1 MHVNG
6 LFCICSENLEE
17 LEDDTYDDE
26 KSARTSDENRKQNH
40 SEIEKRRR
48 DKMNTYINELSS
60 MIPMCY
66 AMQRKL
72 DKLTVLRMAVQHLRG
87 IRGSLHP
94 YNGGDYRPSFLSD
107 QELKMIIL
115 QASEGFL
122 FVVGCDRGR
131 ILYVSDSVSSVLNC
145 TQSDLLGQSWF
156 DVLHPK
162 DIGKVKEQLSSLEQ
176 CPRER
181 LIDAK
186 TMLPVKTD
194 VPQSLCRLCPGAR
207 RSFFC
212 RMKLRATN
220 NQIKE
225 ESDTSSSSRSS
236 TKRKSKL
243 SMDHK
248 YQVIQCTGYLKSWT
262 PIKDEDQDGDTDDQ
276 TTNLSCLVAIGRTPT
291 NVLHSNMP
299 SSLDNQPNIRHVLFI
314 SRHSSEG
321 KFLFIDQRATL
332 VIGFLPQEI
341 LGTSFYEYFHN
352 EDISALV
359 ESHKMVMQVQEKV
372 TTQVYRFRC
381 KDNGYIQLQSEW
393 RAFKNPWTNDID
405 YIIAKNSVFL

>member
-1 MHVNG
+1 
-6 LFCICSENLEE
+6 LAYYYFSDNLEE
-17 LEDDTYDDE
+17 IEDETFDEE

-87 IRGSLHP
+87 IRGSGSLHP
-94 YNGGDYRPSFLSD
+94 FNVSDYRPSFLSD

-131 ILYVSDSVSSVLNC
+131 ILYVSESVSNVLNC
-145 TQSDLLGQSWF
+145 TQAELLGQSWF

-243 SMDHK
+243 STGHK
-248 YQVIQCTGYLKSWT
+248 YRVIQCTGYLKSWT
-262 PIKDEDQDGDTDDQ
+262 PIKDEEQDGDSDEQ
-276 TTNLSCLVAIGRTPT
+276 TTNLSCLVAIGRIPP
-291 NVLHSNMP
+291 NVHNSTVP
-299 SSLDNQPNIRHVLFI
+299 ASLDNHPNIRHVLFL
-314 SRHSSEG
+314 SRHSGEG

-352 EDISALV
+352 EDIAALM
-359 ESHKMVMQVQEKV
+359 ESHKMVMQVPEKV

-381 KDNGYIQLQSEW
+381 KDNSFIQLQSEW
-393 RAFKNPWTNDID
+393 RAFKNPWTNEID

>member
-1 MHVNG
+1 MQD
-6 LFCICSENLEE
+6 IENRNE
-17 LEDDTYDDE
+17 LEDEPFDEE
-26 KSARTSDENRKQNH
+26 KSMRTDENRKQNH

-87 IRGSLHP
+87 IRGGLHP
-94 YNGGDYRPSFLSD
+94 YNGASYRPSFLSE

-131 ILYVSDSVSSVLNC
+131 ILYVSESVTSVLNC
-145 TQSDLLGQSWF
+145 TPGDLLGQSWF

-162 DIGKVKEQLSSLEQ
+162 DISKVKEQLSSLEQ

-194 VPQSLCRLCPGAR
+194 VPQSLCRLCPGGR

-212 RMKLRATN
+212 RMKLRAAN
-220 NQIKE
+220 DQIKE

-236 TKRKSKL
+236 SKRKSKL

-248 YQVIQCTGYLKSWT
+248 YQIIQCTGYLKSWM
-262 PIKDEDQDGDTDDQ
+262 PIKDEEQDGDSDDQ
-276 TTNLSCLVAIGRTPT
+276 TTNLACLVAIGRIPT
-291 NVLHSNMP
+291 NVLKTSMP
-299 SSLDNQPNIRHVLFI
+299 TTLVHNPNIRHVLFI
-314 SRHSSEG
+314 SRHSAEG

-332 VIGFLPQEI
+332 VIGYLPQEI

-352 EDISALV
+352 EDITALV
-359 ESHKMVMQVQEKV
+359 ESHKMVMQLHENV
-372 TTQVYRFRC
+372 TTQIYRFRC
-381 KDNGYIQLQSEW
+381 KDNGYVQLQSEW

>member
-1 MHVNG
+1 MQE
-6 LFCICSENLEE
+6 FCENLEE

-26 KSARTSDENRKQNH
+26 KSARTSDENRKLYPFLRQNH

-115 QASEGFL
+115 QASEGFV

>member
-1 MHVNG
+1 MEG
-6 LFCICSENLEE
+6 QEFCENLEE
-17 LEDDTYDDE
+17 IEDETFDEE

-60 MIPMCY
+60 MIPMCF

-87 IRGSLHP
+87 IRGSGSLHP
-94 YNGGDYRPSFLSD
+94 FNGSDYRPSFLSD

-122 FVVGCDRGR
+122 FVVDCDRGR
-131 ILYVSDSVSSVLNC
+131 ILYVSDSVSSVLNS
-145 TQSDLLGQSWF
+145 TPADLLNQSWF

-212 RMKLRATN
+212 RMKLRAANN

-236 TKRKSKL
+236 TKRKSRL
-243 SMDHK
+243 STGHK
-248 YQVIQCTGYLKSWT
+248 YRVIQCTGYLKSWT
-262 PIKDEDQDGDTDDQ
+262 PIKDEDQDGDSNEQ
-276 TTNLSCLVAIGRTPT
+276 TTNTSCLVAIGRIPP
-291 NVLHSNMP
+291 NVRNSTLP
-299 SSLDNQPNIRHVLFI
+299 ASLDNHPNIRHLLFI
-314 SRHSSEG
+314 SRHSGEG

-352 EDISALV
+352 EDIAALM
-359 ESHKMVMQVQEKV
+359 ESHKMVMQMPEKV

-381 KDNGYIQLQSEW
+381 KDNNYIQLQSEW
-393 RAFKNPWTNDID
+393 RAFKNPWTSEID

>member
-1 MHVNG
+1 MQE
-6 LFCICSENLEE
+6 FCENLEE

>member
-1 MHVNG
+1 MQE
-6 LFCICSENLEE
+6 ICENLDE

-60 MIPMCY
+60 MIPMCF

-131 ILYVSDSVSSVLNC
+131 ILYVSESVSTVLNC
-145 TQSDLLGQSWF
+145 TQADLLGQSWF

-212 RMKLRATN
+212 RMKLRAAN

-248 YQVIQCTGYLKSWT
+248 YQVIQCTGYLKSWM
-262 PIKDEDQDGDTDDQ
+262 PIKDEDQDGDNDDQ
-276 TTNLSCLVAIGRTPT
+276 TTNLSCLVAIGRIPT
-291 NVLHSNMP
+291 NVLNSSVP
-299 SSLDNQPNIRHVLFI
+299 SSLDNHPNIRHVLFI
-314 SRHSSEG
+314 SRHSAEG

-352 EDISALV
+352 DDISALV
-359 ESHKMVMQVQEKV
+359 ESHKMVMQVQETV

>member
-1 MHVNG
+1 MRFTCVFEKG
-6 LFCICSENLEE
+6 IENLDE

-60 MIPMCY
+60 MIPMCF

-131 ILYVSDSVSSVLNC
+131 ILYVSESVSTVLNC
-145 TQSDLLGQSWF
+145 TQADLLGQSWF

-212 RMKLRATN
+212 RMKLRAAN

-248 YQVIQCTGYLKSWT
+248 YQVIQCTGYLKSWM
-262 PIKDEDQDGDTDDQ
+262 PIKDEDQDGDNDDQ
-276 TTNLSCLVAIGRTPT
+276 TTNLSCLVAIGRIPT
-291 NVLHSNMP
+291 NVLNSSVP
-299 SSLDNQPNIRHVLFI
+299 SSLDNHPNIRHVLFI
-314 SRHSSEG
+314 SRHSAEG

-352 EDISALV
+352 DDISALV
-359 ESHKMVMQVQEKV
+359 ESHKMVMQVQETV

>member
-1 MHVNG
+1 MDAQE
-6 LFCICSENLEE
+6 FCENLEE
-17 LEDDTYDDE
+17 IEDDNYDEE

-60 MIPMCY
+60 MIPMCF

-87 IRGSLHP
+87 IRGSGSLHP
-94 YNGGDYRPSFLSD
+94 FNGSDYRPSFLSD

-131 ILYVSDSVSSVLNC
+131 ILYVSDSVSSVLNS
-145 TQSDLLGQSWF
+145 TQADLLGQSWF

-212 RMKLRATN
+212 RMKLRTANN

-236 TKRKSKL
+236 TKRKSRL
-243 SMDHK
+243 STGHK
-248 YQVIQCTGYLKSWT
+248 YRVIQCTGYLKSWT
-262 PIKDEDQDGDTDDQ
+262 PIKDEDQDGDSDEQ
-276 TTNLSCLVAIGRTPT
+276 TTNLSCLVAIGRIPP
-291 NVLHSNMP
+291 NVRNSTVP
-299 SSLDNQPNIRHVLFI
+299 ASLDNHPNIRHVLFI
-314 SRHSSEG
+314 SRHSGEG

-352 EDISALV
+352 EDIAALM
-359 ESHKMVMQVQEKV
+359 ESHKMVMQVPEKV

-381 KDNGYIQLQSEW
+381 KDNSYIQLQSEW
-393 RAFKNPWTNDID
+393 RSFKNPWTSEIE

>member
-1 MHVNG
+1 
-6 LFCICSENLEE
+6 
-17 LEDDTYDDE
+17 
-26 KSARTSDENRKQNH
+26 
-40 SEIEKRRR
+40 
-48 DKMNTYINELSS
+48 MNTYINELSS
-60 MIPMCY
+60 MIPMCF

-87 IRGSLHP
+87 IRGSGSLHP
-94 YNGGDYRPSFLSD
+94 FNGSDYRPSFLSD

-131 ILYVSDSVSSVLNC
+131 ILYVSDSVSSVLNS

-156 DVLHPK
+156 DILHPK

-212 RMKLRATN
+212 RMKLRAANN

-236 TKRKSKL
+236 TKRKSRL
-243 SMDHK
+243 GTGHR

-262 PIKDEDQDGDTDDQ
+262 PIKDEDQDGDSDEQ
-276 TTNLSCLVAIGRTPT
+276 TTNLSCLVAIGRIPPNVRNSTVPT
-291 NVLHSNMP
+291 
-299 SSLDNQPNIRHVLFI
+299 SLDNHPNIRHVLFI
-314 SRHSSEG
+314 SRHSGEG

-352 EDISALV
+352 EDIAALM
-359 ESHKMVMQVQEKV
+359 ESHKMVMQMPDKV

-381 KDNGYIQLQSEW
+381 KDNSYIQLQSEW
-393 RAFKNPWTNDID
+393 RAFKNPWTSEID

>member
-1 MHVNG
+1 MEVQE
-6 LFCICSENLEE
+6 FCENLEE
-17 LEDDTYDDE
+17 IEDENYDEE
-26 KSARTSDENRKQNH
+26 KSAKTSDENRKQNH

-60 MIPMCY
+60 MIPMCF

-87 IRGSLHP
+87 IRGSGSLHP
-94 YNGGDYRPSFLSD
+94 FNGSDYRPSFLSD

-131 ILYVSDSVSSVLNC
+131 ILYVSDSVSSVLNS
-145 TQSDLLGQSWF
+145 TQGDLLGQSWF

-212 RMKLRATN
+212 RMKLRTANN

-236 TKRKSKL
+236 TKRKSRL
-243 SMDHK
+243 GTGHK
-248 YQVIQCTGYLKSWT
+248 YRVIQCTGYLKSWT
-262 PIKDEDQDGDTDDQ
+262 PIKDEDQDGDSDGQ
-276 TTNLSCLVAIGRTPT
+276 TTNLSCLVAIGRIPP
-291 NVLHSNMP
+291 NVRNSTVP
-299 SSLDNQPNIRHVLFI
+299 ASLDNHPNIRHVLFI
-314 SRHSSEG
+314 SRHSGEG

-352 EDISALV
+352 EDIAALM
-359 ESHKMVMQVQEKV
+359 ESHKMVMQVPEKV

-381 KDNGYIQLQSEW
+381 KDNSYIQLQSEW
-393 RAFKNPWTNDID
+393 RAFKNPWTSEID

>member
-1 MHVNG
+1 MEVQE
-6 LFCICSENLEE
+6 FCENMEE
-17 LEDDTYDDE
+17 IEDENYDEE

-60 MIPMCY
+60 MIPMCF

-87 IRGSLHP
+87 IRGSGSLHP
-94 YNGGDYRPSFLSD
+94 FNGSDYRPSFLSD

-131 ILYVSDSVSSVLNC
+131 ILYVSDSVSSVLNS
-145 TQSDLLGQSWF
+145 TQADLLGQSWF

-212 RMKLRATN
+212 RMKLRTASN

-236 TKRKSKL
+236 TKRKSRL
-243 SMDHK
+243 TTGHK
-248 YQVIQCTGYLKSWT
+248 YRVIQCTGYLKSWT
-262 PIKDEDQDGDTDDQ
+262 PIKDEDQDADSDEQ
-276 TTNLSCLVAIGRTPT
+276 TTNLSCLVAIGRIPP
-291 NVLHSNMP
+291 NVRNSTVP
-299 SSLDNQPNIRHVLFI
+299 ASLDNHPNIRHVLFI
-314 SRHSSEG
+314 SRHSGEG

-352 EDISALV
+352 EDIAALM
-359 ESHKMVMQVQEKV
+359 ESHKMVMQVPEKV

-381 KDNGYIQLQSEW
+381 KDNSYIQLQSEW
-393 RAFKNPWTNDID
+393 RAFKNPWTSEID

>member
-1 MHVNG
+1 
-6 LFCICSENLEE
+6 
-17 LEDDTYDDE
+17 
-26 KSARTSDENRKQNH
+26 
-40 SEIEKRRR
+40 
-48 DKMNTYINELSS
+48 

-145 TQSDLLGQSWF
+145 SQGDLLGQSWF

-186 TMLPVKTD
+186 SEYSEISLLDKLFMRIPFSHVTRQNGCPAKPV
-194 VPQSLCRLCPGAR
+194 
-207 RSFFC
+207 
-212 RMKLRATN
+212 
-220 NQIKE
+220 
-225 ESDTSSSSRSS
+225 
-236 TKRKSKL
+236 
-243 SMDHK
+243 
-248 YQVIQCTGYLKSWT
+248 
-262 PIKDEDQDGDTDDQ
+262 
-276 TTNLSCLVAIGRTPT
+276 
-291 NVLHSNMP
+291 
-299 SSLDNQPNIRHVLFI
+299 SSL
-314 SRHSSEG
+314 SWG
-321 KFLFIDQRATL
+321 ATFLL
-332 VIGFLPQEI
+332 L
-341 LGTSFYEYFHN
+341 
-352 EDISALV
+352 
-359 ESHKMVMQVQEKV
+359 SHE
-372 TTQVYRFRC
+372 TAC
-381 KDNGYIQLQSEW
+381 S
-393 RAFKNPWTNDID
+393 
-405 YIIAKNSVFL
+405 

>member
-1 MHVNG
+1 M
-6 LFCICSENLEE
+6 ENKRVFFDGSLEE
-17 LEDDTYDDE
+17 LEDEAFDGE
-26 KSARTSDENRKQNH
+26 KSTRTSDENRKQNH

-94 YNGGDYRPSFLSD
+94 YNGGEYMPNFLSD

-131 ILYVSDSVSSVLNC
+131 ILYVSESVSTVLNC
-145 TQSDLLGQSWF
+145 TQAELLGQSWF

-162 DIGKVKEQLSSLEQ
+162 DIGKIKEQLSSLEQ

-212 RMKLRATN
+212 RMKLRAAS

-248 YQVIQCTGYLKSWT
+248 YRVIQCTGYLKSWT
-262 PIKDEDQDGDTDDQ
+262 PIKDEDQDGDNDEQ
-276 TTNLSCLVAIGRTPT
+276 TTNLSCLVAIGRIPT
-291 NVLHSNMP
+291 NVLNLSVP
-299 SSLDNQPNIRHVLFI
+299 SSLDNQPNIRQVLFI
-314 SRHSSEG
+314 SRHSAEG
-321 KFLFIDQRATL
+321 KFLFMDQRATL

-341 LGTSFYEYFHN
+341 LGTSFYEYFHS

-359 ESHKMVMQVQEKV
+359 DLHKLAMQSQEKV

-381 KDNGYIQLQSEW
+381 KDNSFIQLQSDW
-393 RAFKNPWTNDID
+393 RAFKNPWTNEID
-405 YIIAKNSVFL
+405 YIIAKNTVFL

>member
-1 MHVNG
+1 S
-6 LFCICSENLEE
+6 CSGSLEE
-17 LEDDTYDDE
+17 LEDEAFDGE
-26 KSARTSDENRKQNH
+26 KSTRTSDENRKQNH

-94 YNGGDYRPSFLSD
+94 YNGGEYMPNFLSD

-131 ILYVSDSVSSVLNC
+131 ILYVSESVSTVLNC
-145 TQSDLLGQSWF
+145 TQAELLGQSWF

-162 DIGKVKEQLSSLEQ
+162 DIGKIKEQLSSLEQ

-212 RMKLRATN
+212 RMKLRAAS

-248 YQVIQCTGYLKSWT
+248 YRVIQCTGYLKSWT
-262 PIKDEDQDGDTDDQ
+262 PIKDEDQDGDNDEQ
-276 TTNLSCLVAIGRTPT
+276 TTNLSCLVAIGRIPT
-291 NVLHSNMP
+291 NVLNLSVP
-299 SSLDNQPNIRHVLFI
+299 SSLDNQPNIRQVLFI
-314 SRHSSEG
+314 SRHSAEG
-321 KFLFIDQRATL
+321 KFLFMDQRATL

-341 LGTSFYEYFHN
+341 LGTSFYEYFHS

-359 ESHKMVMQVQEKV
+359 DLHKLAMQSQEKV

-381 KDNGYIQLQSEW
+381 KDNSFIQLQSDW
-393 RAFKNPWTNDID
+393 RAFKNPWTNEID
-405 YIIAKNSVFL
+405 YIIAKNTVFL

>member
-1 MHVNG
+1 
-6 LFCICSENLEE
+6 
-17 LEDDTYDDE
+17 
-26 KSARTSDENRKQNH
+26 
-40 SEIEKRRR
+40 
-48 DKMNTYINELSS
+48 
-60 MIPMCY
+60 MIPMCF

-131 ILYVSDSVSSVLNC
+131 ILFVSESVSTVLNC
-145 TQSDLLGQSWF
+145 TQGDLLGQSWF

-186 TMLPVKTD
+186 SEYSKGFPLKQVIHASSFIAMLPVKTD

-212 RMKLRATN
+212 RMKLRAAN
-220 NQIKE
+220 NQIKD

-262 PIKDEDQDGDTDDQ
+262 PIKDEDQDGDSDDQ
-276 TTNLSCLVAIGRTPT
+276 TTNLSCLVAIGRIPT
-291 NVLHSNMP
+291 NVLNSSVP
-299 SSLDNQPNIRHVLFI
+299 SSLDNHPNIRHVLFI
-314 SRHSSEG
+314 SRHSAEG
-321 KFLFIDQRATL
+321 KFLFIDQR
-332 VIGFLPQEI
+332 
-341 LGTSFYEYFHN
+341 
-352 EDISALV
+352 
-359 ESHKMVMQVQEKV
+359 
-372 TTQVYRFRC
+372 
-381 KDNGYIQLQSEW
+381 
-393 RAFKNPWTNDID
+393 
-405 YIIAKNSVFL
+405 

>member
-1 MHVNG
+1 MQE
-6 LFCICSENLEE
+6 FCENLED
-17 LEDDTYDDE
+17 LEDEIPGDE
-26 KSARTSDENRKQNH
+26 KSTRTMDENRKQNH

-131 ILYVSDSVSSVLNC
+131 ILFVSNSVSNVLNC
-145 TQSDLLGQSWF
+145 TQADLLGQSWF

-162 DIGKVKEQLSSLEQ
+162 DIVKVKEQLSSLEQ

-212 RMKLRATN
+212 RMKLRAANN
-220 NQIKE
+220 NQIKD

-243 SMDHK
+243 NMDHK

-262 PIKDEDQDGDTDDQ
+262 PIKDEDQDGDSDEQ
-276 TTNLSCLVAIGRTPT
+276 TTNLSCLVAIGRIPP
-291 NVLHSNMP
+291 NVLNSCP
-299 SSLDNQPNIRHVLFI
+299 PTSLDNNPHIRHVLFI
-314 SRHSSEG
+314 SRHSAEG

-341 LGTSFYEYFHN
+341 LGTSFYDYFHK

-359 ESHKMVMQVQEKV
+359 ECHKMVMQVPENI

-405 YIIAKNSVFL
+405 FIIAKNSVFL

>member
-1 MHVNG
+1 MQE
-6 LFCICSENLEE
+6 FCENLEE

-115 QASEGFL
+115 QASEGFV

>member
-1 MHVNG
+1 MQD
-6 LFCICSENLEE
+6 FCENLDE
-17 LEDDTYDDE
+17 LEDDTFDEE
-26 KSARTSDENRKQNH
+26 KSTRTSDENRKQNH

-94 YNGGDYRPSFLSD
+94 YNGENYKPSFMSD

-131 ILYVSDSVSSVLNC
+131 ILYVSDSVTSVLNC

-156 DVLHPK
+156 DILHPK
-162 DIGKVKEQLSSLEQ
+162 DICKVKEQLSSLEQ

-212 RMKLRATN
+212 RMKLRAAN

-243 SMDHK
+243 SMDYK

-262 PIKDEDQDGDTDDQ
+262 PIKDEDQDGDSDNQ
-276 TTNLSCLVAIGRTPT
+276 TTNLSCLVAIGRIPT
-291 NVLHSNMP
+291 NVINSSIP
-299 SSLDNQPNIRHVLFI
+299 SSLDNSPNVRHVLFL
-314 SRHSSEG
+314 SRHSTEG

-332 VIGFLPQEI
+332 AIGFLPQEI

-352 EDISALV
+352 EDISTLV
-359 ESHKMVMQVQEKV
+359 EFHKMVMQVQEKV
-372 TTQVYRFRC
+372 TTQMYRFRC
-381 KDNGYIQLQSEW
+381 KDNSYVQLQSEW

-405 YIIAKNSVFL
+405 YIFAKNSVFP

>member
-1 MHVNG
+1 MEVQE
-6 LFCICSENLEE
+6 FCENLEE
-17 LEDDTYDDE
+17 IEDENYDEE
-26 KSARTSDENRKQNH
+26 KSAKTSDENRKQNH

-60 MIPMCY
+60 MIPMCF

-87 IRGSLHP
+87 IRGSGSLHP
-94 YNGGDYRPSFLSD
+94 FNGSDYRPSFLSD

-131 ILYVSDSVSSVLNC
+131 ILYVSDSVSSVLNS
-145 TQSDLLGQSWF
+145 TQADLLGQSWF

-212 RMKLRATN
+212 RMKLRTANN

-236 TKRKSKL
+236 TKRKSRL
-243 SMDHK
+243 GTGHK
-248 YQVIQCTGYLKSWT
+248 YRVIQCTGYLKSWT
-262 PIKDEDQDGDTDDQ
+262 PIKDEDQDGDSDEQ
-276 TTNLSCLVAIGRTPT
+276 TTNLSCLVAIGRIPP
-291 NVLHSNMP
+291 NVRNSTVP
-299 SSLDNQPNIRHVLFI
+299 ASLDNHPNIRHVLFI
-314 SRHSSEG
+314 SRHSGEG

-352 EDISALV
+352 EDIAALM
-359 ESHKMVMQVQEKV
+359 ESHKMVMQVPEKV

-381 KDNGYIQLQSEW
+381 KDNSYIQLQSEW
-393 RAFKNPWTNDID
+393 RAFKNPWTSEID

>member
-1 MHVNG
+1 MCDMQP
-6 LFCICSENLEE
+6 FCENLEE
-17 LEDDTYDDE
+17 LEDETFDEE
-26 KSARTSDENRKQNH
+26 KSGRTDENRKQNH

-66 AMQRKL
+66 AMHRKL

-87 IRGSLHP
+87 IRGSS
-94 YNGGDYRPSFLSD
+94 YNAGDYRPSFLSD

-131 ILYVSDSVSSVLNC
+131 ILYVSESVSTILNC
-145 TQSDLLGQSWF
+145 SQTDLLGQSWF

-212 RMKLRATN
+212 RMKLRAAN

-236 TKRKSKL
+236 TRRKSKL
-243 SMDHK
+243 SIDHK
-248 YQVIQCTGYLKSWT
+248 YRVIQCTGYLKSWT
-262 PIKDEDQDGDTDDQ
+262 PIKDEDQDADSDEQ
-276 TTNLSCLVAIGRTPT
+276 TTNLSCLVAIGRIPP
-291 NVLHSNMP
+291 NVLNSNLP
-299 SSLDNQPNIRHVLFI
+299 SSLDNQPSIRHVLFI
-314 SRHSSEG
+314 SRHSAEG

-352 EDISALV
+352 EDIAVLV
-359 ESHKMVMQVQEKV
+359 ESHKMVMQLPGKV
-372 TTQVYRFRC
+372 ITQVYRFRC
-381 KDNGYIQLQSEW
+381 KDNSYIQLQSEW
-393 RAFKNPWTNDID
+393 RAFKNPWTNEIE
-405 YIIAKNSVFL
+405 YIIAKNSVFF

>member
-1 MHVNG
+1 MEG
-6 LFCICSENLEE
+6 QEFSENLEE
-17 LEDDTYDDE
+17 IEDETFDGE

-60 MIPMCY
+60 MIPMCF

-87 IRGSLHP
+87 IRGSGSLHP
-94 YNGGDYRPSFLSD
+94 FNGSDYRPSFLSD

-131 ILYVSDSVSSVLNC
+131 ILYVSDSVSSVLNS
-145 TQSDLLGQSWF
+145 TSADLLGQSWF

-212 RMKLRATN
+212 RMKLRAANN

-236 TKRKSKL
+236 TKRKSRL
-243 SMDHK
+243 STGHK
-248 YQVIQCTGYLKSWT
+248 YRVIQCTGYLKSWT
-262 PIKDEDQDGDTDDQ
+262 PIKDEDQDGDSDEQ
-276 TTNLSCLVAIGRTPT
+276 TTNLSCLVAIGRIPP
-291 NVLHSNMP
+291 NVRNSTLP
-299 SSLDNQPNIRHVLFI
+299 ASLDNHPNIRHLLFI
-314 SRHSSEG
+314 SRHSGEG

-352 EDISALV
+352 EDIAALM
-359 ESHKMVMQVQEKV
+359 ESHKMVMQMPEKV

-381 KDNGYIQLQSEW
+381 KDNSYIQLQSEW
-393 RAFKNPWTNDID
+393 RAFKNPWTSEID

>member
-1 MHVNG
+1 MQD
-6 LFCICSENLEE
+6 FCDNLEE
-17 LEDDTYDDE
+17 LEDDTFDEE
-26 KSARTSDENRKQNH
+26 KSTRTSDENRKQNH

-212 RMKLRATN
+212 RMKLRAAN

-243 SMDHK
+243 SMEHK

-262 PIKDEDQDGDTDDQ
+262 PIKDEDQDGDSDDQ

-291 NVLHSNMP
+291 SVLNSSVP
-299 SSLDNQPNIRHVLFI
+299 SSLDNLPNIRHVLFI
-314 SRHSSEG
+314 SRHSAEG

-359 ESHKMVMQVQEKV
+359 ESHKSVMQIQEKV
-372 TTQVYRFRC
+372 TTQIYRFRC
-381 KDNGYIQLQSEW
+381 KDNSYVQLQSEW
-393 RAFKNPWTNDID
+393 RAFKNPWTNEID